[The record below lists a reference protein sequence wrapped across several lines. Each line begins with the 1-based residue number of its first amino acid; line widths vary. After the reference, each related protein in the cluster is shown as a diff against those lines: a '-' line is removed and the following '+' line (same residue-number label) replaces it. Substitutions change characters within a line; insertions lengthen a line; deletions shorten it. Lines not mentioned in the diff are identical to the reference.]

1 MSRIGKLPVPI
12 PVGVKAELNGL
23 RLKVTGPK
31 GSLERTFHPDV
42 AIAMEDGHLVVTR
55 SSDEPAHRA
64 LHGLT
69 RALIQNMMAGVTT
82 GYSKVLQIVGVGY
95 RATMQGKSLQ
105 LSVGYSHPVMVEP
118 PAGIAFSV
126 EGTQTIKVEGIDKA
140 LVGQI
145 AADIRSWRQHEP
157 YKGKGIKY
165 ENETV
170 RRKEGKA
177 GGK

>member
-1 MSRIGKLPVPI
+1 VSRIGKLPVQI
-12 PVGVKAELNGL
+12 PADVKAELNGL

-55 SSDEPAHRA
+55 PSDEPAHRA

-105 LSVGYSHPVMVEP
+105 LSVGYSHPVIVEP
-118 PAGIAFSV
+118 PTGIAFSV
-126 EGTQTIKVEGIDKA
+126 EGTQTIKVEGIDKG

-145 AADIRSWRQHEP
+145 AADIRRWRQPEP

>member
-1 MSRIGKLPVPI
+1 MSRIGKLPVQVPG
-12 PVGVKAELNGL
+12 GVKAELNGL

-31 GSLERTFHPDV
+31 GTLERTFHPDV
-42 AIAMEDGHLVVTR
+42 TVALEDGHLTVTR
-55 SSDEPAHRA
+55 PSNDPAHRA

-69 RALIQNMMAGVTT
+69 RALIQNMIIGVTT
-82 GYSKVLQIVGVGY
+82 GYSKKLQIVGVGY
-95 RATMQGKSLQ
+95 RAAMQGKTLQ
-105 LSVGYSHPVMVEP
+105 LSVGYSHPVLVEP
-118 PAGIAFSV
+118 PAGISFSV

-140 LVGQI
+140 LVGQV
-145 AADIRSWRQHEP
+145 AADVRRWREPEP

-165 ENETV
+165 ENEYI

>member
-1 MSRIGKLPVPI
+1 M
-12 PVGVKAELNGL
+12 KAELNGL

-31 GSLERTFHPDV
+31 GTLERTFHPDV
-42 AIAMEDGHLVVTR
+42 SIAMEDGHFVVTR

-69 RALIQNMMAGVTT
+69 RALIQNMMAGVTE

-95 RATMQGKSLQ
+95 RAAMQGKTLQ
-105 LSVGYSHPVMVEP
+105 LTVGYSHPVIVEP
-118 PAGIAFSV
+118 PTGIAFTV
-126 EGTQTIKVEGIDKA
+126 DGTQTIKVEGIDKA
-140 LVGQI
+140 LVGQV
-145 AADIRSWRQHEP
+145 AADIRRWREPEP

>member
-1 MSRIGKLPVPI
+1 M
-12 PVGVKAELNGL
+12 KAELNGQ

-31 GSLERTFHPDV
+31 GALERTFHPDV
-42 AIAMEDGHLVVTR
+42 AIALEDGHLTVTR
-55 SSDEPAHRA
+55 PSNDPAHRA

-69 RALIQNMMAGVTT
+69 RALIQNMIVGVTT
-82 GYSKVLQIVGVGY
+82 GYSKTLQIVGVGY
-95 RATMQGKSLQ
+95 RAAMQGKTLQ
-105 LSVGYSHPVMVEP
+105 LSVGYSHPVLVEP
-118 PAGIAFSV
+118 PAGITFTV

-140 LVGQI
+140 LVGQV
-145 AADIRSWRQHEP
+145 AANVRRWREPEP

-165 ENETV
+165 ENEHI